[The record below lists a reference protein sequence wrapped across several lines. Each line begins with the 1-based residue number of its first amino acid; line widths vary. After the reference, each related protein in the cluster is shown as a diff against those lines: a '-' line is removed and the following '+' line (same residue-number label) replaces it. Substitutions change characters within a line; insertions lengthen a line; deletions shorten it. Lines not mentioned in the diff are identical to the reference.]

1 MRWPDEAIVGI
12 LWILAALQRLQI
24 WHTLLASAKDHSS
37 GWFLFD
43 LCGRCWIGFG
53 GLIGQGWIWND
64 MDECD
69 MNVFMFYDFMIF
81 LIFSSHI
88 ICTKTTIDHRLLELL
103 PRFQW
108 ETPCTG
114 QGWHCLRQWLKRV
127 RPVRQLFNMD
137 FLRLSSS
144 TNNWD
149 PNSQLRSQTP
159 SSKFS
164 RSHSWVQTAKMAI
177 FGNARMSHTCHT
189 CHTPLWGVSC
199 SKTSSVFTFSQILR
213 LSDPKNDSMKP
224 VSMWRVEKCLHD
236 ACVYHIIHLADL
248 AHAYDA
254 LVMCF
259 GWQDFRLE
267 LILPTWLMNWPLFSI
282 GKLLLSRK
290 RCMWNKYNI
299 LATEPRPRK
308 RRSFPPTRSQ
318 RELGGWK

>member
-1 MRWPDEAIVGI
+1 MTLWFFSFFLPIFLPRQPSIIGFSSCFPDFSGKRLAQDRVGI
-12 LWILAALQRLQI
+12 ACVSGLSEWDRWDNCSTWIFWGSVHRPTIGIQI
-24 WHTLLASAKDHSS
+24 HSS
-37 GWFLFD
+37 
-43 LCGRCWIGFG
+43 
-53 GLIGQGWIWND
+53 
-64 MDECD
+64 
-69 MNVFMFYDFMIF
+69 
-81 LIFSSHI
+81 
-88 ICTKTTIDHRLLELL
+88 DHR
-103 PRFQW
+103 
-108 ETPCTG
+108 
-114 QGWHCLRQWLKRV
+114 HH
-127 RPVRQLFNMD
+127 
-137 FLRLSSS
+137 
-144 TNNWD
+144 
-149 PNSQLRSQTP
+149 LRSLP
-159 SSKFS
+159 G
-164 RSHSWVQTAKMAI
+164 RIVDRSWVQTAKMAT
-177 FGNARMSHTCHT
+177 GNARMSHTCHT

-213 LSDPKNDSMKP
+213 LSDPKNDSMKL